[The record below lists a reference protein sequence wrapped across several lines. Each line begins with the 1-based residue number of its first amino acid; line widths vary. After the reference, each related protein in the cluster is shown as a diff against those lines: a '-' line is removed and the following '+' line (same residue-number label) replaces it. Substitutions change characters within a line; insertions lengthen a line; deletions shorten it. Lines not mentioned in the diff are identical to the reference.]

1 MRQMIEIVLLRYL
14 ERETGLPVS
23 MEVPEKP
30 PEEFIT
36 LEKTGGGEKDH
47 IQTAMFAIRSYGGS
61 LLRAAEINEQ
71 VKTAMKA
78 MPEKTEV
85 FRAELN
91 GDYNYTDTRT
101 KRYRYQAVYDIT
113 Y

>member
-1 MRQMIEIVLLRYL
+1 MIETVLLRYL
-14 ERETGLPVS
+14 ERETGLPAS
-23 MEVPEKP
+23 MEVPESP

-36 LEKTGGGEKDH
+36 VEKTGGGERDH
-47 IQTAMFAIRSYGGS
+47 IKTAMFAIRSYGGS
-61 LLRAAEINEQ
+61 LFRAAEINET
-71 VKTAMKA
+71 VKAAMLS
-78 MPEKTEV
+78 MPERTGI

-91 GDYNYTDTRT
+91 GDYNYTDTKT